1 MPFCTFDY
9 LNRGLPLYTIEPTC
23 SETNT
28 VFQDGTVKVIV
39 NSRAAEKA
47 EGELRAFLRYMNG
60 NTATTSFTKLIEKHV
75 AATKE
80 NEQKRREYMLIKS
93 FEMDAKRAGLQQ
105 GIQQGIQQGK
115 SLGIAEG
122 THQAKR
128 ETAKLMKQHN
138 YPIADICLI
147 TGLTEQEIAKL
158 D

>member
-158 D
+158 E